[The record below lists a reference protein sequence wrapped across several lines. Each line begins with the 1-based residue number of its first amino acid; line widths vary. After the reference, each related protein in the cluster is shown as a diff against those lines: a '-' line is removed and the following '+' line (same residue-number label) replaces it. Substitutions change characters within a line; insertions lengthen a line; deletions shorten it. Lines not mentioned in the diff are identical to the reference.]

1 MVHLRLAL
9 LREVGTKSWSLW
21 PWFLWDPTS
30 KETMVDQD
38 YVVCEVCVCV
48 FTVYMYTL
56 YCICLVQ
63 VYMMCV
69 FSVHLNVCILCLLL
83 VYVYYMHL
91 YAVCLNIM
99 YVCIAYTCIFC
110 GYMYVHV
117 YIVHLCLYM
126 CTCCPNMSPPT
137 ASDSQF

>member
-9 LREVGTKSWSLW
+9 LREVNRTAWSLW
-21 PWFLWDPTS
+21 PWLLWDPTS
-30 KETMVDQD
+30 KETMLGQFS
-38 YVVCEVCVCV
+38 VVCEVCVCV
-48 FTVYMYTL
+48 FTVYMDTL

-99 YVCIAYTCIFC
+99 YVCVLLIHAYFVAICMYMCILYTCVCIC
-110 GYMYVHV
+110 VHAAL
-117 YIVHLCLYM
+117 I
-126 CTCCPNMSPPT
+126 
-137 ASDSQF
+137 

>member
-48 FTVYMYTL
+48 YCVYVHSVLHMFGTGVHDVCVQCSSKCMYSVFIT
-56 YCICLVQ
+56 CICL
-63 VYMMCV
+63 
-69 FSVHLNVCILCLLL
+69 
-83 VYVYYMHL
+83 L
-91 YAVCLNIM
+91 YALVCC
-99 YVCIAYTCIFC
+99 V
-110 GYMYVHV
+110 
-117 YIVHLCLYM
+117 
-126 CTCCPNMSPPT
+126 S
-137 ASDSQF
+137 